1 MLKQLEKTWFIWL
14 IAFAGSFIL
23 YGNTLFHQYALD
35 DAIVITQ
42 NEYTK
47 KGISGISEILNTD
60 SFTGFFGEQ
69 KNLVAGGRYRPLS
82 VVTFAL
88 EYQFFGAN
96 PSLSHFVNIFLYAL
110 TIVLIFFMLNEL
122 LCFENA
128 YHTRLLAFLAAMLFM
143 VHPLH
148 TEVVANIK
156 GRDEILSTLFAVL
169 AAWLFVQKKEKYRL
183 VFWILGAVSFF
194 LALLSKENA
203 LAFLV
208 LIPLAVLLFQNS
220 GIKKAALQFL
230 ILLLPSVVFL
240 IIRQNIL
247 GGFQSGVSSE
257 LMNNPFVDATQ
268 AEHLATIIYTWLV
281 YFRLL
286 VFPHPLTFDYYPYHI
301 ALMNFGNWQVWMALL
316 LVLGVLVLG
325 IKSYDKNR
333 LIFYAMIG
341 FAGTFAP
348 VSNLLFPVGTF
359 MNERF
364 LYMPSVF
371 WSLFLAWLLIYI
383 YNRINKGIFK
393 IWFLVAGGLYLIG
406 FYSLK
411 TIYRNQAWKNDF
423 VLFTSDVKT
432 SGQSAK
438 SNCSAGGKLWEKG
451 KTLPQ
456 GKQQSDLYEKSESYL
471 RKAIKIHPKYADAWL
486 LLGNV
491 LFDSKTAIEES
502 SLCYLNVLNIQPA
515 NKNAWQ
521 NLDIVL
527 QQSTNPQLQLERYQQ
542 AFKIDSNRYI
552 LNYRLGVLYGRYFS
566 DFAASIAYFKRAI
579 QIDNTKAEAYKDLG
593 TAYGLSG
600 NSAEAYQAFKQAT
613 VLAPDDAQAFLNLAT
628 ACFQLG
634 RTDEANENLTK
645 ANQLK
650 ASANPN

>member
-1 MLKQLEKTWFIWL
+1 MLKQLENTGFIWL
-14 IAFAGSFIL
+14 IALVGSFVL

-47 KGISGISEILNTD
+47 KGISGIRAILTTD

-96 PSLSHFVNIFLYAL
+96 PTLSHFINILLYAL
-110 TIVLIFFMLNEL
+110 TLVLIFFTLNQL
-122 LCFENA
+122 LHFKNRYNA
-128 YHTRLLAFLAAMLFM
+128 NLLAFIAMMLFM
-143 VHPLH
+143 FHPLH

-156 GRDEILSTLFAVL
+156 GRDEILSTLFALL
-169 AAWLFVQKKEKYRL
+169 ATWFIAKKSKKLLRFNGL
-183 VFWILGAVSFF
+183 IGGICLF

-208 LIPLAVLLFQNS
+208 LIPLAGLLFQ
-220 GIKKAALQFL
+220 GAGYKKATLQF
-230 ILLLPSVVFL
+230 ILLLVPSLIFL
-240 IIRQNIL
+240 IIRHRVL
-247 GGFQSGVSSE
+247 GGFHGGVSTE
-257 LMNNPFVDATQ
+257 LMNNPFAEATTM
-268 AEHLATIIYTWLV
+268 ERFATIFYTWLL
-281 YFRLL
+281 YLKLL
-286 VFPHPLTFDYYPYHI
+286 IVPHPLTYDYYPYHI

-325 IKSYDKNR
+325 IKSFRKNR
-333 LIFYAMIG
+333 LIFFALLG
-341 FAGTFAP
+341 FVGTFAP

-371 WSLFLAWLLIYI
+371 WSFFLAWVLYYGFTQLKVKSFRSMFFVVAIIY
-383 YNRINKGIFK
+383 F
-393 IWFLVAGGLYLIG
+393 VG
-406 FYSLK
+406 FYAVK
-411 TIYRNQAWKNDF
+411 TIHRNKAWENDL
-423 VLFTSDVKT
+423 VLFTTDVKT
-432 SGQSAK
+432 SDQSAK

-456 GKQQSDLYEKSESYL
+456 GKQQNDLYEKSESYL
-471 RKAIKIHPKYADAWL
+471 RRAIKIHPKYADAWL

-491 LFDSKTAIEES
+491 LYDSKKEIEES
-502 SLCYLNVLNIQPA
+502 SLCFLNVLMLQPA

-527 QQSTNPQLQLERYQQ
+527 QQSTNRKLQLERYQQ
-542 AFKIDSNRYI
+542 ALKIDSNRYQI
-552 LNYRLGVLYGRYFS
+552 NYRLGVLFGRYLNNLP
-566 DFAASIAYFKRAI
+566 ASIAYLEKAI
-579 QIDNTKAEAYKDLG
+579 RLDSTKAEVYKDLG

-600 NSAEAYQAFKQAT
+600 KTREAYKAFKQAT
-613 VLAPDDAQAFLNLAT
+613 VLAPDDAQALMNLAT
-628 ACFQLG
+628 ACLQLG
-634 RTDEANENLTK
+634 YTSEANEILVK

-650 ASANPN
+650 ILENSN

>member
-1 MLKQLEKTWFIWL
+1 MLKQLENTGFIWL

-47 KGISGISEILNTD
+47 KGISGIREILTTD
-60 SFTGFFGEQ
+60 SFTGFFGQQ

-88 EYQFFGAN
+88 EYHFFGAN
-96 PSLSHFVNIFLYAL
+96 PFLSHFINILLYAL
-110 TIVLIFFMLNEL
+110 TLVLVFFTLNQL
-122 LCFENA
+122 LHFENSYSA
-128 YHTRLLAFLAAMLFM
+128 TLLAFLAMLLFM
-143 VHPLH
+143 LHPLH

-156 GRDEILSTLFAVL
+156 GRDEILSTLFALL
-169 AAWLFVQKKEKYRL
+169 ATWFTIKKSKKHFGFNWLFGGICL
-183 VFWILGAVSFF
+183 F

-208 LIPLAVLLFQNS
+208 LIPLAGFLFLNA
-220 GIKKAALQFL
+220 GYKKAVLQFL
-230 ILLLPSVVFL
+230 FLLVPSLIFL
-240 IIRQNIL
+240 IIRHRVL
-247 GGFQSGVSSE
+247 GGFHSGVSTE
-257 LMNNPFVDATQ
+257 LMNNPFAEATTM
-268 AEHLATIIYTWLV
+268 ERFATVFYTWLV
-281 YFRLL
+281 YFKLL
-286 VFPHPLTFDYYPYHI
+286 IFPHPLTYDYYPYHI
-301 ALMNFGNWQVWMALL
+301 SLMNFGSWKVWLSL
-316 LVLGVLVLG
+316 ILVLGVLVLG
-325 IKSYDKNR
+325 IKSFRKNR
-333 LIFYAMIG
+333 LLFFTLIG

-364 LYMPSVF
+364 LYMPSLF
-371 WSLFLAWLLIYI
+371 WSLFLAWVLIYGYSQI
-383 YNRINKGIFK
+383 KSKTYSKL
-393 IWFLVAGGLYLIG
+393 FLVASGLYFIG
-406 FYSLK
+406 FYALK
-411 TIYRNQAWKNDF
+411 TIHRNIAWENDF
-423 VLFTSDVKT
+423 VLFTTDVITSD
-432 SGQSAK
+432 QSAK

-451 KTLPQ
+451 KTLPK
-456 GKQQSDLYEKSESYL
+456 GKQQIDLYEKSESYL
-471 RKAIKIHPKYADAWL
+471 RRAIKIHPNYADAW

-491 LFDSKTAIEES
+491 LFDSKKAIEES

-527 QQSTNPQLQLERYQQ
+527 QQSTSHQLQLERYQQ

-552 LNYRLGVLYGRYFS
+552 LNYRLGVLYGRYFGN
-566 DFAASIAYFKRAI
+566 FPASISYLKRAI
-579 QIDNTKAEAYKDLG
+579 QLDNTKAEAFKDLG

-600 NSAEAYQAFKQAT
+600 KSAEAYRAFKQAT
-613 VLAPDDAQAFLNLAT
+613 VLAPNDAQAFLNLAT
-628 ACFQLG
+628 ACYQLG
-634 RTDEANENLTK
+634 RTGEANENMAI

-650 ASANPN
+650 DSDNSN

>member
-1 MLKQLEKTWFIWL
+1 MLKQLENTWFIWL
-14 IAFAGSFIL
+14 IAFAGSFVL

-47 KGISGISEILNTD
+47 KGISGISEILTTD

-82 VVTFAL
+82 VITYAL

-96 PSLSHFVNIFLYAL
+96 PTLSHFINILLYAL
-110 TIVLIFFMLNEL
+110 TLVLIFFTLNQL
-122 LCFENA
+122 LHFENSSHA
-128 YHTRLLAFLAAMLFM
+128 RLLAFLATMLFM

-169 AAWLFVQKKEKYRL
+169 AAWFFVQKPEKQNA
-183 VFWILGAVSFF
+183 FNWILGGVSFF

-220 GIKKAALQFL
+220 GIKRAALQFL
-230 ILLLPSVVFL
+230 FLLLPSLVFL
-240 IIRQNIL
+240 IIRHNIL

-268 AEHLATIIYTWLV
+268 GEHLATIFYTWLV

-316 LVLGVLVLG
+316 VVLGVLVLG
-325 IKSYDKNR
+325 IKSYRKNR
-333 LIFYAMIG
+333 LIFFALLG

-371 WSLFLAWLLIYI
+371 WSLFLAWGLINS
-383 YNRINKGIFK
+383 YNRIDKGIVK
-393 IWFLVAGGLYLIG
+393 RWFLVVAGLYLIG
-406 FYSLK
+406 FYSVK
-411 TIYRNQAWKNDF
+411 TIYRNRAWENDF
-423 VLFTSDVKT
+423 VLFTSDVKI

-456 GKQQSDLYEKSESYL
+456 GKQQNDLYEKSESYL
-471 RKAIKIHPKYADAWL
+471 RRAIKIHPKYADAWL

-491 LFDSKTAIEES
+491 LFDSKKAIEEA
-502 SLCYLNVLNIQPA
+502 SLCYLNVLNIQAA

-527 QQSTNPQLQLERYQQ
+527 QQSSNHQLQLERYQQ

-566 DFAASIAYFKRAI
+566 DFPASINYLKKAI
-579 QIDNTKAEAYKDLG
+579 QLDNTKAEAFKDLG

-600 NSAEAYQAFKQAT
+600 KSAEAYQAFKQAT

-634 RTDEANENLTK
+634 RTDEANENLAK

-650 ASANPN
+650 ASANSK

>member
-1 MLKQLEKTWFIWL
+1 
-14 IAFAGSFIL
+14 
-23 YGNTLFHQYALD
+23 
-35 DAIVITQ
+35 
-42 NEYTK
+42 
-47 KGISGISEILNTD
+47 
-60 SFTGFFGEQ
+60 
-69 KNLVAGGRYRPLS
+69 
-82 VVTFAL
+82 
-88 EYQFFGAN
+88 
-96 PSLSHFVNIFLYAL
+96 
-110 TIVLIFFMLNEL
+110 
-122 LCFENA
+122 
-128 YHTRLLAFLAAMLFM
+128 
-143 VHPLH
+143 
-148 TEVVANIK
+148 
-156 GRDEILSTLFAVL
+156 
-169 AAWLFVQKKEKYRL
+169 
-183 VFWILGAVSFF
+183 
-194 LALLSKENA
+194 
-203 LAFLV
+203 
-208 LIPLAVLLFQNS
+208 
-220 GIKKAALQFL
+220 
-230 ILLLPSVVFL
+230 
-240 IIRQNIL
+240 
-247 GGFQSGVSSE
+247 
-257 LMNNPFVDATQ
+257 MNNPFVDATQ
-268 AEHLATIIYTWLV
+268 GEHLATIFYTWLV

-325 IKSYDKNR
+325 IQSYRKNR
-333 LIFYAMIG
+333 LIFFALLG

-371 WSLFLAWLLIYI
+371 WSLFLAWVLIDV
-383 YNRINKGIFK
+383 YNRIDKGIVK
-393 IWFLVAGGLYLIG
+393 RWFLVVAGLYLIG
-406 FYSLK
+406 FYSVK
-411 TIYRNQAWKNDF
+411 TIYRNRAWENDF

-456 GKQQSDLYEKSESYL
+456 GKQQNDLYEKSESYL
-471 RKAIKIHPKYADAWL
+471 RRAIKILPKYADAWL

-491 LFDSKTAIEES
+491 LFDSKKAIEEA
-502 SLCYLNVLNIQPA
+502 SLCYLNVLNIQAA

-527 QQSTNPQLQLERYQQ
+527 QQSSNHQLQLERYQQ

-566 DFAASIAYFKRAI
+566 DFPASINYLKKAI
-579 QIDNTKAEAYKDLG
+579 QLDNTKAEAFKDLG

-600 NSAEAYQAFKQAT
+600 KSAEAYQAFKQAT

-634 RTDEANENLTK
+634 RTDEANENLAK
-645 ANQLK
+645 VNQLK
-650 ASANPN
+650 TSANSK